1 MKRFLLGVACALAG
15 CGGTSNMNAPDMA
28 MSSAI
33 CTTPSAVTCTD
44 QSVLKL
50 NLFATVPTRN
60 VTNTADGAGFLSE
73 IDATGGATGGAIT
86 PRESFVYAK
95 FTDTGMERVAI
106 SDEQAFDSMEWDI
119 AFRRYIVRLN
129 SGVSGPSC
137 VAAARTAVGTTFDR
151 LTAVPDNLEYRTEA
165 YMTPSC
171 DLIPDGSGLE
181 GSPAVALSSYWTY
194 PGCVAMTG
202 NVFVVRRAD
211 GRRLKL
217 TVEDYYTPS
226 VQDVCDS
233 TGAIPMTMPS
243 GSGHFRVRWAFL

>member
-1 MKRFLLGVACALAG
+1 MKRLFIGLACALAG
-15 CGGTSNMNAPDMA
+15 CSTTGNTSSPDMA
-28 MSSAI
+28 TSSAI
-33 CTTPSAVTCTD
+33 CSAPTAVTCTD

-50 NLFATVPTRN
+50 NLFATVPNRTI
-60 VTNTADGAGFLSE
+60 TNTADGAGFLSE

-95 FTDTGMERVAI
+95 FTDAGLERVAI

-137 VAAARTAVGTTFDR
+137 VAAARTAVGTSFDA
-151 LTAVPDNLEYRTEA
+151 LTAVPDGLEYRTEA
-165 YMTPSC
+165 YMTASC

-202 NVFVVRRAD
+202 NVFIVRRAD

-217 TVEDYYTPS
+217 TVEDYYTPT
-226 VQDVCDS
+226 VQDLCDTNGS
-233 TGAIPMTMPS
+233 IPMTMPS
-243 GSGHFRVRWAFL
+243 GAAHFRVRWAFL